1 MYLSRSELP
10 GKSGKMSIKVLLRLW
25 KIYAMTKKMEEQD
38 NEIREV
44 VSTFAWN
51 KMAYYKK

>member
-1 MYLSRSELP
+1 
-10 GKSGKMSIKVLLRLW
+10 MSIKVLLRLW